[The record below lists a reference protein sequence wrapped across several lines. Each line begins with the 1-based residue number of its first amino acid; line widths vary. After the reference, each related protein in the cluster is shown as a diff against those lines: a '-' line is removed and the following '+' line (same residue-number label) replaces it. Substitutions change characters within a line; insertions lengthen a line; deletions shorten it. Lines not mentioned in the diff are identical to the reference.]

1 MSYEVDMHFHSHNI
15 VTSHHITSYITSQ
28 FITMQHCIA
37 SVTTSHH
44 VTVCSHLNFR
54 EEMEIMHLSA
64 LNIVRMLVLVFLV
77 YFKRVSR
84 TPVKSI
90 EGDIV
95 KFFA

>member
-1 MSYEVDMHFHSHNI
+1 MSYEVDMRFHSHNV
-15 VTSHHITSYITSQ
+15 VTSHHITYITSQ

-37 SVTTSHH
+37 SVTTSHR

-54 EEMEIMHLSA
+54 EEMAIMHLPA

-84 TPVKSI
+84 MPVKSI

-95 KFFA
+95 NFFT